1 MEPQLIKCLFG
12 SLAVLFT
19 SKLGFNLDQSSI
31 RKSLSFNHRHLVKFV
46 TSSRPSACR
55 AQFDTNALEIGK
67 AKGNYI
73 VEQWVVPE
81 DGLPAINSNLIDEQQ
96 RRGILEEEKNCT
108 LSVALMTLDPIQF
121 PTRTSARKILRKGS
135 ILISRTGSFNST
147 DSSFREVSED
157 VVESSSSDD
166 GDSDEASNAG
176 NFIRI
181 PAVEAITGRVGD
193 RVFPGGIIYLF
204 PYHWRVPGNTLMISN
219 SRLCR
224 CAFETDK
231 NGKFSLPKRKRT
243 II

>member
-1 MEPQLIKCLFG
+1 MELQLIKCLFG

-19 SKLGFNLDQSSI
+19 SKFGINLDQSNI
-31 RKSLSFNHRHLVKFV
+31 RKSSSFNHRHLVKFV
-46 TSSRPSACR
+46 TSTRPSACR
-55 AQFDTNALEIGK
+55 AQFDTNSLEIGK

-81 DGLPAINSNLIDEQQ
+81 DGLPAINSNIIDEQQ

-135 ILISRTGSFNST
+135 ILISRKGSFNST
-147 DSSFREVSED
+147 DSSFHEVSED
-157 VVESSSSDD
+157 GVESSSDD
-166 GDSDEASNAG
+166 DDSDEASNAG

-193 RVFPGGIIYLF
+193 RVFPGGIICLF
-204 PYHWRVPGNTLMISN
+204 RYHWRVRDNTLMISN
-219 SRLCR
+219 YCLCR
-224 CAFETDK
+224 RALETDK